1 MLREQIGD
9 RREQDGGLDV
19 TQLGPRPKTRATG
32 GPVPSPP
39 HILTYAFAGSSTS
52 RGLQVQWKEDTVRN
66 AISLGG
72 DVDTM
77 GRNCGSV
84 LGVPNE
90 IEFKK
95 E

>member
-1 MLREQIGD
+1 
-9 RREQDGGLDV
+9 
-19 TQLGPRPKTRATG
+19 
-32 GPVPSPP
+32 
-39 HILTYAFAGSSTS
+39 LTYAFAGSSTS
-52 RGLQVQWKEDTVRN
+52 RGLQVQWKEDIVRN
-66 AISLGG
+66 AIALGG

-84 LGVPNE
+84 LGVPDE

>member
-1 MLREQIGD
+1 M
-9 RREQDGGLDV
+9 
-19 TQLGPRPKTRATG
+19 TQLGPKPKTRATG

-39 HILTYAFAGSSTS
+39 NILTYVFTGSSTS

-66 AISLGG
+66 AISLGD

-77 GRNCGSV
+77 GRDYRSI
-84 LGVPNE
+84 LGVPEE
-90 IEFKK
+90 IKFKK